1 MEFDAQLI
9 AALNTQ
15 TSLLSQLQKDSTTA
29 IGSLAVTDS
38 PRSVSEVPSQGNQ
51 DSPNQTSPPTPSQGI
66 VPPLLQPIQLRRVEL
81 PTFDG
86 DITQYHDF
94 WSRFRTAVHDNDA
107 FSPATKF
114 IYWSNSLEGSAALM
128 IQGYDPSQPDN
139 YRLAIE
145 ALRRRYD
152 RPQYTHHLFHHK
164 LEQLQSSSSSAS
176 SQRDTLCQIQSF
188 ILQLNRY
195 EDTSTSLAL
204 MKLIRKKFP
213 KETQLEVNKL
223 EHRSSKTWTLPEL
236 LDGLNEVIEEYEK
249 LDDYLP
255 AKSTSEFNIAPVST
269 PRSRSP
275 TPELRYDPRT
285 CCFCYSPHH
294 RSTPCHHY
302 ISPGRDS
309 PVYVAA
315 NSDEEYDDLVRHLK
329 DPSDTQVCTTLD
341 HSTSSSLMTVEA
353 LAVDH
358 QTKTSTSVILLLDT
372 GAQRSFIS
380 QDAVARLNI
389 QVSHITPLTTV
400 TFGAVR
406 TTEPSGM
413 VDVDLVD
420 NQGRKIRLIL
430 RTKEHLTVPCSP
442 INFTAEDRQFLQS
455 CNIRLESLTI
465 SRAVTPDILV
475 GIDYFWDIVTSDCPQ
490 TLPSA
495 TRKPVQILRH
505 QAGPLETL
513 RFNHRRLPGQRNHR
527 RSRRTSLRQPY
538 SLLHPSSGS
547 DQGVLYHHQAESCL
561 RCVIPL
567 QGAPSLND
575 CLHPGPSILPDLV
588 GILLR
593 SRLKPIL
600 LVADVEKAFLQFS
613 LQLNQRDATRF
624 LWLMD
629 PSSPPSESNIRI
641 FRFTRVPFGI
651 TASPFLLAASIL
663 YYLRRDPDSQL
674 NKEIEQ
680 NTYVDN
686 ILLGAST
693 KEEAIRKYQDSK
705 ALFTSMK
712 MNLRQ
717 FLSNSSY
724 VNDAINIQD
733 RMQFST
739 SVSLLG
745 LQWDIS
751 KDLIRI
757 PIRTLR
763 KEVISKRTALKAYA
777 STFDPLGILSPFL
790 APFKIFLQDMWI
802 KSYQWDE
809 PFEDADIARW
819 KKLAEDLAH
828 PIPSVPRCLVPSAD
842 SPVDY
847 ELCVFGDA
855 SKRLYA
861 SCVYL
866 RCRSL
871 SSTTIHLLM
880 AKSLPGPRNPITM
893 PRMELLATLISL
905 RLIHFV
911 HTQLRL
917 KISAVHVFSD
927 SQIVLHWIHSTRS
940 LRTFVRNGIME
951 IRVIVDKFRDAHIP
965 LRFYY
970 VQSQYN
976 PADCASRGI
985 PTSHA
990 RHHFWWSGPS
1000 FLRLPSSR
1008 WPGTQDF
1015 ATPPANDNE
1024 VQDEYQTLALSTIS
1038 QYTSPFRF
1046 RSVSRYTRLVRS
1058 TVYALKFIAHVATNI
1073 KATLRSFDVTPFNL
1087 TKDVTA
1093 SEFAVAE
1100 ALLIKEH
1107 YRECENILSRMPLSR
1122 FNAHRS
1128 ADGLI
1133 RCPHRMEHAYSSASS
1148 AILLV
1153 PFHPL
1158 TTLIIRH
1165 THLSQFHSG
1174 IHATIATLRHSYL
1187 IPAIKSTVSKVLRLC
1202 VICKKINGLPYRYPD
1217 MPSLPP
1223 EKVQRPRPFQNIAL
1237 DYFGPLRY
1245 KDITTTSSKV
1255 WISLFTCMA
1264 TRAIHLEIVMDNS
1277 TQEFLCALRR
1287 FIARR
1292 GVPTLILSDNAT
1304 TFCAADNT
1312 LQELISNYSSSRHI
1326 QWKFTTPLSPWKGGF
1341 YERLVGLVKSSF
1353 RKSIGR
1359 SLLPLP
1365 QFQTIIC
1372 EIEAIINSRPIAS
1385 ISDTTSSPTILRPID
1400 FISPQAHLQLELTD
1414 TTRYEQS
1421 QHQLVEWHQSTL
1433 SVLDHFWN
1441 IWSQDYLNAIAQR
1454 HTSRVRQGRTTT
1466 REPRVGEVVLLADK
1480 QLPRGQ
1486 WTPAVITYINYNHDR
1501 VPRSATIRL
1510 PNGNHIKRSINHLY
1524 PLELSAAE
1532 SPSDT
1537 VIEKSTP
1544 PRIQPTRSAKSAHRY
1559 IKPRDTVQS
1568 NN

>member
-1 MEFDAQLI
+1 
-9 AALNTQ
+9 
-15 TSLLSQLQKDSTTA
+15 
-29 IGSLAVTDS
+29 
-38 PRSVSEVPSQGNQ
+38 
-51 DSPNQTSPPTPSQGI
+51 
-66 VPPLLQPIQLRRVEL
+66 
-81 PTFDG
+81 
-86 DITQYHDF
+86 
-94 WSRFRTAVHDNDA
+94 
-107 FSPATKF
+107 
-114 IYWSNSLEGSAALM
+114 M

-223 EHRSSKTWTLPEL
+223 EHRSNKTWTLPEL

-255 AKSTSEFNIAPVST
+255 TKSPVRDT
-269 PRSRSP
+269 IPSREDSA
-275 TPELRYDPRT
+275 ERER
-285 CCFCYSPHH
+285 HQ
-294 RSTPCHHY
+294 
-302 ISPGRDS
+302 GRDS

-315 NSDEEYDDLVRHLK
+315 NSDEEYDDLIRHLK

-358 QTKTSTSVILLLDT
+358 QSKTSTPVILLLDT

-389 QVSHITPLTTV
+389 KVSHITPLTTV

-430 RTKEHLTVPCSP
+430 RTKEHLTVPCPP

-455 CNIRLESLTI
+455 YNIRLESLTI

-475 GIDYFWDIVTSDCPQ
+475 GIDYFWDIVTSDSDPVSRFDH
-490 TLPSA
+490 LDVIGIADDPHPSFDQEEDS
-495 TRKPVQILRH
+495 RILRQFQDTAIEIDGHLYVQFPWKSSHPRLADNKLLALKRLESQYRSFVTKPDLWRLYASTIDHYLDKGIIEEVDEHHFDNHRVYYIPH
-505 QAGPLETL
+505 QAVIKESSTTTKL
-513 RFNHRRLPGQRNHR
+513 RVVFDA
-527 RSRRTSLRQPY
+527 
-538 SLLHPSSGS
+538 SSH
-547 DQGVLYHHQAESCL
+547 YK
-561 RCVIPL
+561 
-567 QGAPSLND
+567 GAPSLND

-600 LVADVEKAFLQFS
+600 LVADVEKAFLQIR

-624 LWLMD
+624 LWLLD
-629 PSSPPSESNIRI
+629 PTSPPSETNIRI

-674 NKEIEQ
+674 NKEIEE

-693 KEEAIRKYQDSK
+693 KEEAIRKYHDSK
-705 ALFTSMK
+705 ALFTSMN

-733 RMQFST
+733 RMPFST

-745 LQWDIS
+745 LQWDVS

-763 KEVISKRTALKAYA
+763 KKVISKRTALKAFA

-802 KSYQWDE
+802 KSYQWDD

-819 KKLAEDLAH
+819 KKLAEDLVH
-828 PIPSVPRCLVPSAD
+828 PIPSVPRCLIPSAD

-866 RCRSL
+866 RCRSP
-871 SSTTIHLLM
+871 SSTTTHLLM
-880 AKSLPGPRNPITM
+880 AKSLLGPRNPITM

-905 RLIHFV
+905 RLVRFV
-911 HTQLRL
+911 HTQLRFN
-917 KISAVHVFSD
+917 ISAVHVFSD

-940 LRTFVRNGIME
+940 LRTFVRNRIME
-951 IRVIVDKFRDAHIP
+951 IRAIVDKFRDAHIP

-990 RHHFWWSGPS
+990 RHHIWWSGPS

-1008 WPGTQDF
+1008 WPGSQDF

-1024 VQDEYQTLALSTIS
+1024 VQDEYQTLVLSNIP

-1058 TVYALKFIAHVATNI
+1058 TVYALKFIVHLATKI
-1073 KATLRSFDVTPFNL
+1073 EATLSSFEVTSFNL
-1087 TKDVTA
+1087 TKDISA

-1133 RCPHRMEHAYSSASS
+1133 RCPHRMEHAYNSAST
-1148 AILLV
+1148 AILLI
-1153 PFHPL
+1153 PSHPL

-1187 IPAIKSTVSKVLRLC
+1187 IPAIRSTVSKVLRLC

-1223 EKVQRPRPFQNIAL
+1223 ERVRRSRSFQNIGL

-1245 KDITTTSSKV
+1245 KDTTTTSSKV

-1264 TRAIHLEIVMDNS
+1264 TRAIHLEIVLDNS

-1292 GVPTLILSDNAT
+1292 GVPTFILSDNAT

-1326 QWKFTTPLSPWKGGF
+1326 QWKFITPLSPWKGGF

-1400 FISPQAHLQLELTD
+1400 FISPQAHLQLELKD
-1414 TTRYEQS
+1414 TTRYEQFH
-1421 QHQLVEWHQSTL
+1421 HQLVEWYQSTL

-1454 HTSRVRQGRTTT
+1454 HTSRVHQGRTTT
-1466 REPRVGEVVLLADK
+1466 REPCVGEVVLLADK

-1510 PNGNHIKRSINHLY
+1510 PNGNHVKRSINHLY
-1524 PLELSAAE
+1524 PLEFSAAE

-1544 PRIQPTRSAKSAHRY
+1544 PRIQPTRTAKSAHRY
-1559 IKPRDTVQS
+1559 IKPRDTVQP